1 MKHHKISQACSL
13 ALCALLAGTAMACS
27 GNTNAPA
34 QDEPEPAAS
43 AEEAGAKAPAEDD
56 AIAGK
61 AIDDGGKA
69 GVITGEIEG
78 GDDRFVLTVD
88 VPTEAKAGEQGK
100 VTVRVEPSGPWH
112 MNLDYPTSL
121 KIEAATG
128 VQLAKAEQKKVDA
141 VKLDENSCEYE
152 IAFTPEGDG
161 DKAFKGQFKF
171 AVCQDDACSPVT
183 KDIAFQVAVK

>member
-1 MKHHKISQACSL
+1 MKHAITSPATL
-13 ALCALLAGTAMACS
+13 FALCAVLVSSAAACS
-27 GNTNAPA
+27 GATKTPAEGEDAGAKDEPADDAA
-34 QDEPEPAAS
+34 QDE
-43 AEEAGAKAPAEDD
+43 

-61 AIDDGGKA
+61 PVDGEGKA

-78 GDDRFVLTVD
+78 GDDRFTLTVD
-88 VPTEAKAGEQGK
+88 VPTEAKQGEEGK
-100 VTVRVEPSGPWH
+100 VTVRVEPAGPWH

-121 KIEAATG
+121 KMEPTAG
-128 VQLAKAEQKKVDA
+128 VELAKAEQKKVDA
-141 VKLDENSCEYE
+141 LKLDEDSCEYE
-152 IAFTPEGDG
+152 IAFTPAAEG